1 MVDRWLVAY
10 AVSLVKPCNGSA
22 MARTGYP
29 SRRSRSMTGFQLE
42 ESAHA
47 PWTRTMVGFG
57 APDGPTVA
65 EAVTGAVEASRARAV
80 TPATA
85 KREKRKRM
93 GKPLSGEEGMP
104 GPAPPD
110 RGGAGAPGGSAAV
123 GREQAQPHFT
133 DGGKGRDRVPEP
145 VQRDLAGHGDRGC
158 VQQLRVVRSVLGV
171 AFVLLA

>member
-1 MVDRWLVAY
+1 
-10 AVSLVKPCNGSA
+10 

-57 APDGPTVA
+57 APDEPPVA
-65 EAVTGAVEASRARAV
+65 EAVTGAVVASRARAV

-93 GKPLSGEEGMP
+93 GKPLSGEEVCR

-110 RGGAGAPGGSAAV
+110 RGGGGEPGGAA
-123 GREQAQPHFT
+123 GGGPQPAQA
-133 DGGKGRDRVPEP
+133 
-145 VQRDLAGHGDRGC
+145 
-158 VQQLRVVRSVLGV
+158 
-171 AFVLLA
+171 